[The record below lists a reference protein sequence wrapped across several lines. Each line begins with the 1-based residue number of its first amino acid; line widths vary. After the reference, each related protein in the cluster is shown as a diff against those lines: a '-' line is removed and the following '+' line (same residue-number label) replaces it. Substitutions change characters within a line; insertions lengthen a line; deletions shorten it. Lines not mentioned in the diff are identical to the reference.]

1 MSKQG
6 FNDKQVNPVL
16 IKVGAESMVEG
27 VTGNTFL
34 PSEGMLRVMD
44 MSGQIKKCQWVCCFG
59 TALEKAS
66 PWVCQ
71 TRTSRQ
77 SGCLGLFLKEL
88 HSDQSGSCHG

>member
-27 VTGNTFL
+27 MTGNTFL

-44 MSGQIKKCQWVCCFG
+44 MSGQIKGVNGFVV
-59 TALEKAS
+59 LELLWKK
-66 PWVCQ
+66 PV
-71 TRTSRQ
+71 
-77 SGCLGLFLKEL
+77 
-88 HSDQSGSCHG
+88 HGFAKLEPVDSQDV